1 MIYRIEKQFYSIEF
15 SSDIEFVRMEVDS
28 MENMI
33 SHWKY
38 DKILYLNISTGE
50 WISLKIIN

>member
-50 WISLKIIN
+50 WISLNY